1 MKIANV
7 LSRTCK
13 QPASCT
19 ACLQIALLQRKDA
32 EAAKA
37 MDQLSEETSAAKA
50 ALMHALQASS
60 ESVPI
65 SACALCSSL
74 FVCCASKLSGFV
86 SRPRPLSLAN
96 LSLLYFQALYAEH
109 CLWLLQ
115 CYDW

>member
-1 MKIANV
+1 MKTADT

-19 ACLQIALLQRKDA
+19 ACLQIAMLQRKEA

-37 MDQLSEETSAAKA
+37 MEQLSEETSAAKA

-65 SACALCSSL
+65 SACGLCSLL
-74 FVCCASKLSGFV
+74 FVCCV
-86 SRPRPLSLAN
+86 S
-96 LSLLYFQALYAEH
+96 
-109 CLWLLQ
+109 
-115 CYDW
+115 